1 MIHTVITGATKGI
14 GRALAETFAREG
26 HELAL
31 CARNADDLRHLA
43 DDLAQRFPQSKTHVF
58 AADLGTREGAES
70 FGDYVQGLWNGHVDV
85 LIHNAGVFLPGG
97 VSDIADDGSFEAML
111 HLNVLGVHY
120 LNRILL
126 PGMVER
132 RAGHIFTLCSIASF
146 MPYGAYSV
154 SKFALLGYTKS
165 LRKELLDHGIR
176 VTAVMPGATLT
187 PSWEGVSLPEER
199 FMPAE
204 DVAEAILSAYR
215 MSHRTVVE
223 EIVLRPQLGDL

>member
-1 MIHTVITGATKGI
+1 MFHTVITGATKGI

-26 HELAL
+26 HELAV
-31 CARNADDLRHLA
+31 CARNAEELQHLA
-43 DDLAQRFPQSKTHVF
+43 DDLAHHFPRTKVHVF
-58 AADLGTREGAES
+58 AADLGNREGAER

-85 LIHNAGVFLPGG
+85 LVNNAGVFLPGG

-120 LNRILL
+120 LTRALL
-126 PGMVER
+126 PGMLER
-132 RAGHIFTLCSIASF
+132 RSGHIFNLCSIASF

-165 LRKELLDHGIR
+165 LRKELLDKGIR

-187 PSWEGVSLPEER
+187 ASWEGVPLPEER
-199 FMPAE
+199 FMPAL
-204 DVAEAILSAYR
+204 DVAEAILSAYH
-215 MSHRTVVE
+215 MSPRTVVE
-223 EIVLRPQLGDL
+223 EIVMRPQLGDV